1 MLRGEKRID
10 SCKCS
15 LHHKKRKKKVEDKNR
30 KEEERQQK
38 KSKRVKYVVEEFHC
52 GSVG

>member
-15 LHHKKRKKKVEDKNR
+15 LHHKKRKKKSRRQKQERGR
-30 KEEERQQK
+30 KAKK

>member
-15 LHHKKRKKKVEDKNR
+15 LHHKKRKKKVEDKNS